1 MIKLVVSPD
10 NRLCFDLNQKLAGE
24 SLFIANERAAVI
36 KFLETMQ
43 AKEKFQVNLNLA
55 DDIAKKYLAQILS
68 TISLGKK
75 SGELILGKEKINDYL
90 KKNIRLTGE
99 TTSGKGF
106 EGDAEP
112 RSRAHSSI
120 SEEDAGTSPPF
131 RSPAEAGLYSKFSY
145 IDSAYIIQAT
155 DASEREKFANSGKLK
170 VCTIFDSAI
179 LSKACGRDNT
189 KYALITNKIAELFK
203 KNYSKYNCYIKV

>member
-10 NRLCFDLNQKLAGE
+10 NRLCFDLNQKLVGE
-24 SLFIANERAAVI
+24 SFFIANERAAVI

-43 AKEKFQVNLNLA
+43 SNEKFQINLNLA

-75 SGELILGKEKINDYL
+75 AGDLILGKEKINDYL
-90 KKNIRLTGE
+90 KKNSDLN
-99 TTSGKGF
+99 SV
-106 EGDAEP
+106 
-112 RSRAHSSI
+112 
-120 SEEDAGTSPPF
+120 
-131 RSPAEAGLYSKFSY
+131 
-145 IDSAYIIQAT
+145 YIIQAT
-155 DASEREKFANSGKLK
+155 DSSEREKFTNSGKLK
-170 VCTIFDSAI
+170 VYTIFDSTI

-203 KNYSKYNCYIKV
+203 KNYNKYNCYIKV